1 MISNFFPLR
10 SVYLVIIPAI
20 DIKDGKCVRLAQ
32 GDFDRV
38 TLYAD
43 NPVEMALT
51 WAQKGAE
58 LIHVVD
64 LDGSVAGLPRN
75 AEIILDIVKKISIP
89 IQVGGGIRDMETIEF
104 YLKNNVS
111 SVILGTAA
119 VHDKE
124 LVRAAGKK
132 HPGKIILGIDALEG
146 NLGTS
151 GWTQWTPRTAQ
162 DPVDLARS
170 YENCGIKA
178 IVYTDIK
185 RDGMETGVNIEAT
198 KALAMAISIPVIASG
213 GVATIA
219 DVEKLLAVK
228 GCDINGVIIGRALY
242 TGAISL
248 EEAIDKCRKAS

>member
-1 MISNFFPLR
+1 
-10 SVYLVIIPAI
+10 LVIIPAI
-20 DIKDGKCVRLAQ
+20 DIKNGQCVRLAQ

-38 TLYAD
+38 TVYAD
-43 NPVEMALT
+43 NPIDMALA
-51 WAQKGAE
+51 WAEKGVQ

-75 AEIILDIVKKISIP
+75 AGIILDIVKKLNVP
-89 IQVGGGIRDMETIEF
+89 VQVGGGIRNMKTIDY
-104 YLKNNVS
+104 YLENGVA

-119 VHDKE
+119 LEDEE
-124 LVRAAGKK
+124 LVRAAGNK
-132 HPGKIILGIDALEG
+132 HAGEIILGIDALDG
-146 NLGTS
+146 QIAIQ
-151 GWTQWTPRTAQ
+151 GWTRKTKQSA
-162 DPVDLARS
+162 VELARR

-198 KALAMAISIPVIASG
+198 KALAMALSIPVIASG

-219 DVEKLLAVK
+219 DVENLLAVK
-228 GCDINGVIIGRALY
+228 GCNISGVIIGRALY

>member
-1 MISNFFPLR
+1 ML
-10 SVYLVIIPAI
+10 IIPAI
-20 DIKDGKCVRLAQ
+20 DIKNGQCVRLAQ

-38 TLYAD
+38 TVYAD
-43 NPVEMALT
+43 NPIDVALG
-51 WAQKGAE
+51 WAEKGAQ
-58 LIHVVD
+58 LIHIVD

-75 AEIILDIVKKISIP
+75 AGIILDIVKKVNVP
-89 IQVGGGIRDMETIEF
+89 IQVGGGIRNMETIDY
-104 YLKNNVS
+104 YLENGVA

-119 VHDKE
+119 LQDEE

-132 HPGKIILGIDALEG
+132 HAGKIILGIDALDG
-146 NLGTS
+146 QVAIQ
-151 GWTQWTPRTAQ
+151 GWTRKTQQSA
-162 DPVDLARS
+162 VELAMR

-198 KALAMAISIPVIASG
+198 KALAMAVSIPVIASG

-228 GCDINGVIIGRALY
+228 GCNISGVIIGRALY

-248 EEAIDKCRKAS
+248 TEAIDKCRKAS

>member
-1 MISNFFPLR
+1 M
-10 SVYLVIIPAI
+10 VIIPAI

-38 TLYAD
+38 TTYAD
-43 NPVEMALT
+43 NPVDMALT
-51 WAQKGAE
+51 WMQKGAE

-75 AEIILDIVKKISIP
+75 ANIILEIARKVDVP

-104 YLKNNVS
+104 YLNNGVY

-119 VHDKE
+119 LQNE
-124 LVRAAGKK
+124 EIVRDACQTF
-132 HPGKIILGIDALEG
+132 PEKIILGIDALEG
-146 NLGTS
+146 KVAIR
-151 GWTQWTPRTAQ
+151 GWTQKTQLNA
-162 DPVDLARS
+162 VDLARR
-170 YENCGIKA
+170 YEKFNVKA

-198 KALAMAISIPVIASG
+198 KELAKAVSIPVIASG

-219 DVEKLLAVK
+219 DIENLLSVK
-228 GCDINGVIIGRALY
+228 DCEYLWSNYWACPLQRGCFSGR
-242 TGAISL
+242 GHQS
-248 EEAIDKCRKAS
+248 K

>member
-1 MISNFFPLR
+1 M
-10 SVYLVIIPAI
+10 VIIPAI

-43 NPVEMALT
+43 DPVEMALT

-75 AEIILDIVKKISIP
+75 AEIILEIVKKISIP
-89 IQVGGGIRDMETIEF
+89 IQVGGGIRDMETIGF

-119 VHDKE
+119 LQNKKI
-124 LVRAAGKK
+124 VRDACKVF
-132 HPGKIILGIDALEG
+132 PGKIILGIDALEG
-146 NLGTS
+146 NVAVR
-151 GWTQWTPRTAQ
+151 GWTQTTSQ
-162 DPVDLARS
+162 DAVELARH
-170 YENCGIKA
+170 YENCGLKA
-178 IVYTDIK
+178 VVYTDIK

-198 KALAMAISIPVIASG
+198 KTLAAAINIPVIASG
-213 GVATIA
+213 GVADIR
-219 DVEKLLAVK
+219 DVEKLMEAEDC
-228 GCDINGVIIGRALY
+228 GISGVIIGRALY
-242 TGAISL
+242 TGTISL
-248 EEAIDKCRKAS
+248 EDAIRAGKKPLN

>member
-1 MISNFFPLR
+1 MF
-10 SVYLVIIPAI
+10 IIPAI
-20 DIKDGKCVRLAQ
+20 DIKNGQCVRLAQ

-38 TLYAD
+38 TVYAD
-43 NPVEMALT
+43 NPIDVALA
-51 WAQKGAE
+51 WAQKGAQ
-58 LIHVVD
+58 LIHIVD

-75 AEIILDIVKKISIP
+75 AGIILDIVKKVNVP
-89 IQVGGGIRDMETIEF
+89 IQVGGGIRNMETIDY
-104 YLKNNVS
+104 YLENGVA

-119 VHDKE
+119 LQDEE

-132 HPGKIILGIDALEG
+132 HEGKIILGIDALDG
-146 NLGTS
+146 QVAIQ
-151 GWTQWTPRTAQ
+151 GWTRKTQQSA
-162 DPVDLARS
+162 VELAVR
-170 YENCGIKA
+170 YENCGIRA

-198 KALAMAISIPVIASG
+198 KALAMAVSIPVIASG

-228 GCDINGVIIGRALY
+228 GCDISGVIIGRALY

>member
-1 MISNFFPLR
+1 MVPNFFPLGSIR
-10 SVYLVIIPAI
+10 LVIIPAI

-38 TLYAD
+38 TVYAD
-43 NPVEMALT
+43 NPVDMAIA

-58 LIHVVD
+58 LIHIVD

-75 AEIILDIVKKISIP
+75 RRIILDIAKKVNIP

-104 YLKNNVS
+104 YLNNGIS

-119 VHDKE
+119 LQDEKIVYD
-124 LVRAAGKK
+124 AGKTF
-132 HPGKIILGIDALEG
+132 PLKIILGIDALEG
-146 NLGTS
+146 KVAIR
-151 GWTQWTPRTAQ
+151 GWTQKTNRNA
-162 DPVDLARS
+162 VDIARC

-198 KALAMAISIPVIASG
+198 KTLAMSVNIPVIASG

-219 DVEKLLAVK
+219 DVEKLLAIK
-228 GCDINGVIIGRALY
+228 DCEIYGVIIGRALY

-248 EEAIDKCRKAS
+248 EEAIKKSKKLLN

>member
-1 MISNFFPLR
+1 
-10 SVYLVIIPAI
+10 LVIIPAI

-38 TLYAD
+38 TTYAD
-43 NPVEMALT
+43 NPVDVALT
-51 WAQKGAE
+51 WVQKGAE
-58 LIHVVD
+58 LIHIVD

-75 AEIILDIVKKISIP
+75 ANIILEIAKKINIP

-104 YLKNNVS
+104 YLSNGVS

-124 LVRAAGKK
+124 LVCTAGKK
-132 HPGKIILGIDALEG
+132 HVGKIILGIDALEG

-151 GWTQWTPRTAQ
+151 GWTQRTAQ

-170 YENCGIKA
+170 YENYNIKA

-185 RDGMETGVNIEAT
+185 RDGMGTGVNIDAT
-198 KALAMAISIPVIASG
+198 TALAKAVSIPVIASG

-219 DVEKLLAVK
+219 DIKELLAIK
-228 GCDINGVIIGRALY
+228 NCEFYGVIIGRALY

-248 EEAIDKCRKAS
+248 EEAIKESKKVNETQSSETE

>member
-1 MISNFFPLR
+1 M
-10 SVYLVIIPAI
+10 VIIPAI
-20 DIKDGKCVRLAQ
+20 DIKNGQCVRLAQ
-32 GDFDRV
+32 GDFDLV
-38 TLYAD
+38 TVYAE
-43 NPVEMALT
+43 NPIDMALA

-75 AEIILDIVKKISIP
+75 ASIILDIVKKGNVP
-89 IQVGGGIRDMETIEF
+89 VQVGGGIRNMETIDY
-104 YLKNNVS
+104 YLENGVA

-119 VHDKE
+119 LQDEE

-132 HPGKIILGIDALEG
+132 YAGRIILGIDALDG
-146 NLGTS
+146 MVAIQ
-151 GWTQWTPRTAQ
+151 GWTQKTQQSA
-162 DPVDLARS
+162 VELAMR

-198 KALAMAISIPVIASG
+198 KALAMAVRIPVIASG

-219 DVEKLLAVK
+219 DMEKLLAVK
-228 GCDINGVIIGRALY
+228 GCDISGVIIGRALY

-248 EEAIDKCRKAS
+248 TEAIDKCKKAS

>member
-1 MISNFFPLR
+1 VIPNFLLLG
-10 SVYLVIIPAI
+10 SADLLIIPAI
-20 DIKDGKCVRLAQ
+20 DIKNGQCVRLAQ

-38 TLYAD
+38 TVYAD
-43 NPVEMALT
+43 NPIDMALT
-51 WAQKGAE
+51 WAQKGAQ
-58 LIHVVD
+58 LIHIVD

-75 AEIILDIVKKISIP
+75 AGIILGIVKKVNVP
-89 IQVGGGIRDMETIEF
+89 VQVGGGIRNMETIDY
-104 YLKNNVS
+104 YLENGVA

-119 VHDKE
+119 LEDEE

-132 HPGKIILGIDALEG
+132 YAGKIILGIDALDG
-146 NLGTS
+146 QVAIQ
-151 GWTQWTPRTAQ
+151 GWTQKTLQSA
-162 DPVDLARS
+162 VELAAR

-185 RDGMETGVNIEAT
+185 RDGMETGVNIEVT
-198 KALAMAISIPVIASG
+198 KALAMAVNIPVIASG

-228 GCDINGVIIGRALY
+228 GCDISGVIIGRALY

-248 EEAIDKCRKAS
+248 EEAMNKCRKAS